1 MKVAIICDTHF
12 GVRNDSPLFLD
23 YSLSF
28 FEEQFFP
35 YLRENGIKEVIHL
48 GDLMDRRKF
57 VNFFTLGEVK
67 KRFMSHFN
75 SGEFKLNCILGNHDT
90 YYKNTNSLNSIK
102 QLFEKDELIIHE
114 KPSCLNFDGLEI
126 ALIPWINKSNYDDS
140 MEFIKQVS
148 APILMG
154 HLELSGFQVLRGVQH
169 AEGMSPEILSRFENV
184 YSGHFHCKQEEKNVA
199 YLGTPYQ
206 ITFSDL
212 NERKGFHILDTST
225 RVMEFIENPKKMFY
239 SIRYNDELNDMLKT
253 DFSKYKNSYIRLIIE
268 KKNKPFIF
276 DKFMDSLY
284 AVSVVNI
291 NIIEEQQ
298 LELSAED
305 NIDNTKDTISIINSE
320 IDAMEDVQNKTKLKK
335 IIHDLYIESLSL

>member
-1 MKVAIICDTHF
+1 MKIAIICDTHF

-28 FEEQFFP
+28 FEDQFFP
-35 YLRENGIKEVIHL
+35 YLRKNGITEVIHL

-67 KRFMSHFN
+67 KRFMSYFN
-75 SGEFKLNCILGNHDT
+75 NGEFKLNCILGNHDT

-102 QLFEKDELIIHE
+102 QLFEKDELVIHE
-114 KPSCLNFDGLEI
+114 KTACLNFDGLEI

>member
-1 MKVAIICDTHF
+1 MKIAIICDTHF

-67 KRFMSHFN
+67 KRFMSYFN
-75 SGEFKLNCILGNHDT
+75 NGEFKLNCILGNHDT

-102 QLFEKDELIIHE
+102 QLFEKDELVIHE
-114 KPSCLNFDGLEI
+114 KPACLNFDGLEI